1 MTRFQTTPAANPG
14 PTSRERRNTYR
25 QAASA
30 AGVLHLGADT
40 EIASPGEAAI
50 GAAINDE
57 SSIPVHIFNLSMYDV
72 GFSAVT
78 RLAIGQVC
86 RLELP
91 DGRRGS
97 TVVQICSVR
106 PRPDGLYDIG
116 GRFC

>member
-1 MTRFQTTPAANPG
+1 MPASSPG
-14 PTSRERRNTYR
+14 TSARERRNTYR
-25 QAASA
+25 QPASA
-30 AGVLHLGADT
+30 AGVLHLSADT
-40 EIASPGEAAI
+40 QSASASNETI
-50 GAAINDE
+50 VDE

-91 DGRRGS
+91 DGRS
-97 TVVQICSVR
+97 SSSLIQIHSVR
-106 PRPDGLYDIG
+106 PRPDGLYDLG